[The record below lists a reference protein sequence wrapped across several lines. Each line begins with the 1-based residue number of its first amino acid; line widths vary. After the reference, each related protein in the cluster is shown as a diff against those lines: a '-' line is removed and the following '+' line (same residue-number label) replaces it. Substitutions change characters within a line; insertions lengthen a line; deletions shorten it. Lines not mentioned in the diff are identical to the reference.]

1 MCTDTIARIVSYRI
15 RLIPAGLLHYITMG
29 QRKQA
34 PTAEQVAEAAGG
46 DIETAQQAL
55 LAVQFDDDPEE

>member
-1 MCTDTIARIVSYRI
+1 MSELILSYRI
-15 RLIPAGLLHYITMG
+15 RLILADALLTITMG

-55 LAVQFDDDPEE
+55 LAVQFDDGPDE

>member
-1 MCTDTIARIVSYRI
+1 
-15 RLIPAGLLHYITMG
+15 MG